1 MSLSRTLIAT
11 AIVAASAPA
20 IAEEKFVEEIVVI
33 GQRAMMQNAIARQK
47 ESDRI
52 ESIITR
58 DAIGQFPDQNVA
70 ESVRRLT
77 GVNVLNDQ
85 GEGRFIAVRGLD
97 PSLNAASINGTR
109 IPSPESDSRSVAL
122 DVIPSELVESIQII
136 KTLTPD
142 MDADTIGAAIRI
154 NTTNAY
160 NAEPFFSAKLEQTYI
175 DLNEEYSP
183 KAAIDFS
190 YPITDRLG
198 ISGGISY
205 SEREFA
211 TDNIESEG
219 WGMTDDGVLFADAIE
234 YRDYD
239 VLRERTGVSLSLDY
253 EATESTR
260 LYARVLYSLFDDTEN
275 RRRLVME
282 FDEEPSFGNAS
293 SATFLSEDGEIS
305 IDRGLKDRFE
315 SQEIESYQFG
325 GDTDAGAWL
334 FSYGVA
340 LSRAEEHEHKT
351 QDPTRF
357 SAGFE
362 DPGQLGVAFDYSDM
376 EQPRYSITNGAST
389 FTDPATYEFDK
400 MEQVDGRGQDEE
412 WAAYLD
418 ISREFDI
425 DNGVLELKFGGKIRQ
440 RTKDFDLYL
449 EVFDGFDGDYTLADV
464 AGSQTYGL
472 IDIDPLPDRSRVR
485 QFNSE
490 NAALFE
496 LNELDTVF
504 ESAISDFEVDED
516 ISAGYVMA
524 RWENGPLM
532 VVGGIRVEHTEND
545 ITGNLVEL
553 VEEGGTRDGVVL
565 DEDTVFITPNEF
577 DKSYTDWMPS
587 LSMRYEFDE
596 DKLFRAGVFKSV
608 VRPNIAQLAPRF
620 VVEESE
626 DGDREGEFGNAEL
639 DPYEAWNLDLSVEW
653 YMATDAVLQ
662 AGVFYKQ
669 IDNFIVSAEF
679 DAGDAPF
686 NGIYNGVSFTEGVIP
701 LNGDEA
707 TVVGI
712 ELNYQQALTQLPGP
726 FDGLLVGLN
735 YTYTDTDAD
744 LGNRDIPL
752 PAASENNFNAMLG
765 YEKGPVSIRLTA
777 AYRDSYLDE
786 VGGSADEDRYV
797 EDHLQWDLTASYAIN
812 DQFRLY
818 AQFVNLNDEPYVAYQ
833 NGPGA
838 DRLLQYE
845 EYSWTGKFGVQVTF

>member
-1 MSLSRTLIAT
+1 MKLSRTLIT
-11 AIVAASAPA
+11 ITVIAASTQAV
-20 IAEEKFVEEIVVI
+20 AEDEAYVEEIVVI

-47 ESDRI
+47 ESDRV

-97 PSLNAASINGTR
+97 PSLNSASINGTR

-122 DVIPSELVESIQII
+122 DVIPSELVESIQVI

-142 MDADTIGAAIRI
+142 MDADTIGAFIRI

-160 NAEPFFSAKLEQTYI
+160 DAEPFFSAKLEQTYI
-175 DLNEEYSP
+175 ELNEEYSP

-190 YPITDRLG
+190 YPINDRLG
-198 ISGGISY
+198 IAGGISY

-219 WGMTDDGVLFADAIE
+219 WDITDDGILFADAIE

-253 EATESTR
+253 QASESTS
-260 LYARVLYSLFDDTEN
+260 LYARALYSLFDDTEN

-282 FDEEPSFGNAS
+282 FDEDPSAGTANTAVFR
-293 SATFLSEDGEIS
+293 SADGEIA

-325 GDTDAGAWL
+325 GETETGAWA

-340 LSRAEEHEHKT
+340 FSRAEEHEHNT

-357 SAGFE
+357 SASFE
-362 DPGQLGVAFDYSDM
+362 DPGLTVAFDYRDM
-376 EQPRYSITNGAST
+376 DQPRYSITNGAGM

-400 MEQVDGRGQDEE
+400 MEQVDGRAEDEE
-412 WAAYLD
+412 WAAHID
-418 ISREFDI
+418 VSREFDI
-425 DNGVLELKFGGKIRQ
+425 DSGILELKFGGKIRQ
-440 RTKDFDLYL
+440 RTKDFDLFL

-464 AGSQTYGL
+464 TGAQTYGL
-472 IDIDPLPDRSRVR
+472 IGIDPLPGRSSVR
-485 QFNSE
+485 QFNRQ

-496 LNELDTVF
+496 RNELDTLF
-504 ESAISDFEVDED
+504 ESAIEDFEVDED
-516 ISAGYVMA
+516 IAAGYVMA
-524 RWENGPLM
+524 RWEDGPLM
-532 VVGGIRVEHTEND
+532 IVGGVRIERTEND
-545 ITGNLVEL
+545 IKANLVEL
-553 VEEGGTRDGVVL
+553 VEEGGSRNGVVL
-565 DEDTVFITPNEF
+565 DDDTVFITPNEF
-577 DKSYTDWMPS
+577 DKRYTDWMPS
-587 LSMRYEFDE
+587 VSMRYEFDE
-596 DKLFRAGVFKSV
+596 DRLIRAGIFKSV

-620 VVEESE
+620 VVEESDE
-626 DGDREGEFGNAEL
+626 GEREGEFGNADL
-639 DPYEAWNLDLSVEW
+639 DPYQAWNFDLSVEW
-653 YMATDAVLQ
+653 YIASDAVLQ

-669 IDNFIVSAEF
+669 IDDFIVNAEF
-679 DAGDAPF
+679 ESGDAPF
-686 NGIYNGVSFTEGVIP
+686 NGVYNGLSFSEGVIP

-707 TVVGI
+707 TVTGV
-712 ELNYQQALTQLPGP
+712 ELNYQQALTHLPEP

-744 LGNRDIPL
+744 LGDRDIPL
-752 PAASENNFNAMLG
+752 PAASKNNFNAMLG
-765 YEKGPVSIRLTA
+765 YEKGPFSMRLTA

-786 VGGSADEDRYV
+786 VAGSAEEDRYV

-812 DQFRLY
+812 EQFRVY

-845 EYSWTGKFGVQVTF
+845 AYSWTGKVGIKATF